1 MLAFVCVSV
10 FYLASDT
17 IEKLVFVCLSV
28 CVFVRIC
35 VSTGLYHTS
44 LTVSR
49 LLSKNIQGIGQRS
62 RVLTFD
68 VMTYFGRHDG
78 LFDVMTRF

>member
-10 FYLASDT
+10 FNLASDT
-17 IEKLVFVCLSV
+17 TEKLVSV

-35 VSTGLYHTS
+35 VFTGLYHTS
-44 LTVSR
+44 LTVGR

-62 RVLTFD
+62 
-68 VMTYFGRHDG
+68 
-78 LFDVMTRF
+78 

>member
-10 FYLASDT
+10 FNLASDT

-35 VSTGLYHTS
+35 VSTGL
-44 LTVSR
+44 
-49 LLSKNIQGIGQRS
+49 
-62 RVLTFD
+62 
-68 VMTYFGRHDG
+68 
-78 LFDVMTRF
+78 

>member
-10 FYLASDT
+10 FNLASDT

-35 VSTGLYHTS
+35 VSTGLHVYHTS

-62 RVLTFD
+62 
-68 VMTYFGRHDG
+68 
-78 LFDVMTRF
+78 

>member
-10 FYLASDT
+10 FNLASDT

-35 VSTGLYHTS
+35 VAVEVLGVSTRVGHRTCTRASLHVRHTRS
-44 LTVSR
+44 LR
-49 LLSKNIQGIGQRS
+49 
-62 RVLTFD
+62 
-68 VMTYFGRHDG
+68 GR
-78 LFDVMTRF
+78 

>member
-10 FYLASDT
+10 FNLASDT
-17 IEKLVFVCLSV
+17 IEKLVFVCV

-35 VSTGLYHTS
+35 VSTALYHTS
-44 LTVSR
+44 LTVVR

-62 RVLTFD
+62 
-68 VMTYFGRHDG
+68 
-78 LFDVMTRF
+78 